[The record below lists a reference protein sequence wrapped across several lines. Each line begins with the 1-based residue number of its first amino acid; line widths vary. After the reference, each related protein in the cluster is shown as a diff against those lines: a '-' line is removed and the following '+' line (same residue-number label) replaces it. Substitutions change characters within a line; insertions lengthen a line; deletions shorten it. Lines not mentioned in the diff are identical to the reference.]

1 MVHCWHFR
9 LQMSTFA
16 CLTLLFTKL
25 ASHCLEN
32 QHENYECIGILP
44 KRNCMPK
51 MLCNGNGVFG
61 PFNGHTVAF
70 EQNSNAFI
78 VLCWFSIKTK
88 GQTDVKSEMVS

>member
-32 QHENYECIGILP
+32 QHENYECIGIFSKCNCKP
-44 KRNCMPK
+44 KIFSKVSNDDNRISVSNFWQLR
-51 MLCNGNGVFG
+51 LCGGG
-61 PFNGHTVAF
+61 LAGTPR
-70 EQNSNAFI
+70 
-78 VLCWFSIKTK
+78 
-88 GQTDVKSEMVS
+88 